1 MLESWLKA
9 ELAWIPYILCFS
21 FLIYQV
27 EITNRQT
34 QYLPYYC
41 INKQQLVFP
50 PAQYPNILFIALG
63 TGSWEGSLL
72 PVLEGLCRG
81 WVVKVGCFNRCIEV
95 FHIHTICFGLWRVY
109 LWNGCQGKFQKGLP
123 LSWSFKRFFRSPKK
137 SLEVEKVM
145 LKRGGVGRWGQL
157 GQLSF
162 PLWHYLCDL
171 PLLPYRNR
179 GALWGTWL
187 CPSFCSDV
195 KGAPGEAGCS
205 FTECSKK
212 SMAATRSTLT
222 GRHCLGEPACL
233 SEIRLPGPRA
243 PKTRFADWWERT
255 DWMVAI

>member
-171 PLLPYRNR
+171 PLLPYRNGVPC
-179 GALWGTWL
+179 GAHDYVLAFAVMLKVLPVKLGV
-187 CPSFCSDV
+187 PSPSVQKRVWQPLAQPSQD
-195 KGAPGEAGCS
+195 GIA
-205 FTECSKK
+205 
-212 SMAATRSTLT
+212 
-222 GRHCLGEPACL
+222 
-233 SEIRLPGPRA
+233 
-243 PKTRFADWWERT
+243 
-255 DWMVAI
+255 